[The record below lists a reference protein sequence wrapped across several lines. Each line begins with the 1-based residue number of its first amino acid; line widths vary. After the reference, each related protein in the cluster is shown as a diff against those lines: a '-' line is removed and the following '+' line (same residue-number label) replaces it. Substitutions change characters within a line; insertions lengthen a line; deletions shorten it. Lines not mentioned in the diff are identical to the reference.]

1 MPGVGHSNKGLVRV
15 PRRGPTVTAM
25 SVQLSDKL
33 FGHDRMHTE
42 TEGFVSNEK
51 RSVKGHK

>member
-1 MPGVGHSNKGLVRV
+1 MRV

-33 FGHDRMHTE
+33 FGRDRMHTE
-42 TEGFVSNEK
+42 TEGFVRNEK
-51 RSVKGHK
+51 KSVKGQK